1 MPSPAAPELSESQGP
16 AETLDAA
23 PVFAPAVRPVT
34 MADVLRLWWPLA
46 ASWLLMAVELPLL
59 TAVVGRLPD
68 ERIHLAAY
76 GSIVFPL
83 SLVIEGPIIML
94 LAASTAL
101 CTNWDS
107 YRKVRR
113 FMIASSGALTLV
125 HIAVAFTPLY
135 DWLVV
140 QVMAAPPEILEPGR
154 MGLQIMTPWTA
165 AIAYRR
171 FQQGVLIRNEHGR
184 AVTVGTA
191 VRLCAN
197 VTTLCVGAYIMQWSG
212 IVVGSTAIAVG
223 VTAEAI
229 WVGRRVQ
236 PVVRDKVRNAPAD
249 ETPLTLAAF
258 LRFYAPLAMTP
269 LITLCIPLIG
279 ASAMARMPN
288 AIASLAAWPAVHGM
302 LFITRSL
309 GMAHNEVVV
318 TLVDRPNAVVT
329 LRRFQRALALSTM
342 GFLALLA
349 ATPLAQLWFEGVS
362 DLDPEVARLCRICMG
377 LGILMP
383 GYAVMQSWFQGVLV
397 RHRSTRPITEAVSL
411 YFLVSVGLL
420 QVGIAR
426 DDVTGVLWAL
436 GSFVIA
442 GVSQT
447 LWLRWRSR
455 GAVAAFSA
463 GGGAGARH
471 QTSRS

>member
-1 MPSPAAPELSESQGP
+1 M
-16 AETLDAA
+16 
-23 PVFAPAVRPVT
+23 AVS
-34 MADVLRLWWPLA
+34 DVVRLWWPLA

-101 CTNWDS
+101 CSDWDS

-113 FMIASSGALTLV
+113 FMIASSGVLTLV

-135 DWLVV
+135 DLVAGRI
-140 QVMAAPPEILEPGR
+140 MAAPAEILEPGR
-154 MGLQIMTPWTA
+154 LGLQIMTPWTA

-171 FQQGVLIRNEHGR
+171 FQQGVLIRNEEGR
-184 AVTVGTA
+184 AVTRGTM

-197 VTTLCVGAYIMQWSG
+197 ATTLFLGAYVMHWPG
-212 IVVGSTAIAVG
+212 IVVGATAIATG
-223 VTAEAI
+223 VTAEAL

-236 PVVRDKVRNAPAD
+236 PVLADKVRPAPGD
-249 ETPLTLAAF
+249 GDPLTLRSF

-302 LFITRSL
+302 VFITRSL

-318 TLVDRPNAVVT
+318 TLVDRPGAVQS
-329 LRRFQRALALSTM
+329 LLSFQRRLALGSM
-342 GFLALLA
+342 AFLAVLA
-349 ATPLAQLWFEGVS
+349 ATPLAGLWFEQLS
-362 DLDPEVARLCRICMG
+362 DLDPEVAGLCRISMA
-377 LGILMP
+377 LAILMP
-383 GYAVMQSWFQGVLV
+383 GYAVLQSWYQGVLV
-397 RHRSTRPITEAVSL
+397 RQRTTRAITEAVLL
-411 YFLVSVGLL
+411 YFVISVVLLRLGIVLDEVS
-420 QVGIAR
+420 GI
-426 DDVTGVLWAL
+426 LWAL
-436 GSFVIA
+436 SSFVVA
-442 GVSQT
+442 GVCQT
-447 LWLRWRSR
+447 AWLRWRSR
-455 GAVAAFSA
+455 GALAALS
-463 GGGAGARH
+463 
-471 QTSRS
+471 T